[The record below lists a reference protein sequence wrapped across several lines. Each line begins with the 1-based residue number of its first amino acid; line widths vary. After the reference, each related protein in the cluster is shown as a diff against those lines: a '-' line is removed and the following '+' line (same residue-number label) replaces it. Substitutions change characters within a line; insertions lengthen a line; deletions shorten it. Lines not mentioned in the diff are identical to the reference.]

1 MTRRADR
8 LFQIVQ
14 ILRGR
19 RLTTAALLAE
29 RLGVSERT
37 VYRDIRDLSLSGVP
51 VEGEAGS
58 GYRLLAGYDLPPLM
72 LTTKESE
79 ALIAAIRLL
88 KTWGGEALS
97 QSLESAQEKM
107 LAILPEA
114 RRRQAE
120 QTRLFAPDLGAH
132 RYAKTHFDVI
142 HQAVSNQQ
150 VLQLHYRDES
160 GQVTWREVL
169 PLGLFFWGERW
180 LLVAWCEL
188 RNDYRNFR
196 LDRCLEVRRTER
208 RFSECADRSLSDFPA
223 QGPVRGAGEI
233 KKPGQQERGP
243 GAVLLFQQSE
253 VVADHEVTTPACRAN
268 AERTIAEVQ
277 LRIISPLA
285 AVMEV
290 TGDDRVVPVRVVQ
303 RQDVAGG
310 DRVAGARVL
319 PVQIV
324 EVVIAEVRTPVEVG
338 EADVG
343 SANRPTGRSAAQSI
357 SL

>member
-97 QSLESAQEKM
+97 QSLESTQEKM

-150 VLQLHYRDES
+150 VLQLHYQDES

-208 RFSECADRSLSDFPA
+208 RFSECADRSLSDFLRK
-223 QGPVRGAGEI
+223 VR
-233 KKPGQQERGP
+233 
-243 GAVLLFQQSE
+243 
-253 VVADHEVTTPACRAN
+253 C
-268 AERTIAEVQ
+268 
-277 LRIISPLA
+277 
-285 AVMEV
+285 
-290 TGDDRVVPVRVVQ
+290 
-303 RQDVAGG
+303 
-310 DRVAGARVL
+310 
-319 PVQIV
+319 
-324 EVVIAEVRTPVEVG
+324 EVREK
-338 EADVG
+338 
-343 SANRPTGRSAAQSI
+343 
-357 SL
+357 

>member
-132 RYAKTHFDVI
+132 RYAKPILT
-142 HQAVSNQQ
+142 
-150 VLQLHYRDES
+150 
-160 GQVTWREVL
+160 
-169 PLGLFFWGERW
+169 
-180 LLVAWCEL
+180 
-188 RNDYRNFR
+188 
-196 LDRCLEVRRTER
+196 
-208 RFSECADRSLSDFPA
+208 LSTRPYPISRYYSFTTRMN
-223 QGPVRGAGEI
+223 PVR
-233 KKPGQQERGP
+233 
-243 GAVLLFQQSE
+243 
-253 VVADHEVTTPACRAN
+253 
-268 AERTIAEVQ
+268 
-277 LRIISPLA
+277 
-285 AVMEV
+285 
-290 TGDDRVVPVRVVQ
+290 
-303 RQDVAGG
+303 
-310 DRVAGARVL
+310 
-319 PVQIV
+319 
-324 EVVIAEVRTPVEVG
+324 
-338 EADVG
+338 
-343 SANRPTGRSAAQSI
+343 
-357 SL
+357 

>member
-88 KTWGGEALS
+88 KPGAVRRCRSRWS
-97 QSLESAQEKM
+97 PPRKKCWRSC
-107 LAILPEA
+107 
-114 RRRQAE
+114 RRRV
-120 QTRLFAPDLGAH
+120 GAGGADSPVCPRFRRH

-142 HQAVSNQQ
+142 HQAVSGQQ
-150 VLQLHYRDES
+150 VLQLRYQDETGRVTERD
-160 GQVTWREVL
+160 VL

-208 RFSECADRSLSDFPA
+208 RFSECADRSLSDFLRK
-223 QGPVRGAGEI
+223 VR
-233 KKPGQQERGP
+233 
-243 GAVLLFQQSE
+243 
-253 VVADHEVTTPACRAN
+253 C
-268 AERTIAEVQ
+268 
-277 LRIISPLA
+277 
-285 AVMEV
+285 
-290 TGDDRVVPVRVVQ
+290 
-303 RQDVAGG
+303 
-310 DRVAGARVL
+310 
-319 PVQIV
+319 
-324 EVVIAEVRTPVEVG
+324 EVREK
-338 EADVG
+338 
-343 SANRPTGRSAAQSI
+343 
-357 SL
+357 

>member
-120 QTRLFAPDLGAH
+120 QTRLFALTLARIAMLKPILTSFIRRSPAS
-132 RYAKTHFDVI
+132 RCCSCAI
-142 HQAVSNQQ
+142 RMRQA
-150 VLQLHYRDES
+150 
-160 GQVTWREVL
+160 G
-169 PLGLFFWGERW
+169 
-180 LLVAWCEL
+180 
-188 RNDYRNFR
+188 
-196 LDRCLEVRRTER
+196 
-208 RFSECADRSLSDFPA
+208 
-223 QGPVRGAGEI
+223 
-233 KKPGQQERGP
+233 
-243 GAVLLFQQSE
+243 
-253 VVADHEVTTPACRAN
+253 
-268 AERTIAEVQ
+268 
-277 LRIISPLA
+277 
-285 AVMEV
+285 
-290 TGDDRVVPVRVVQ
+290 
-303 RQDVAGG
+303 
-310 DRVAGARVL
+310 
-319 PVQIV
+319 
-324 EVVIAEVRTPVEVG
+324 
-338 EADVG
+338 
-343 SANRPTGRSAAQSI
+343 
-357 SL
+357 

>member
-88 KTWGGEALS
+88 KPGAVRRCRSRWS
-97 QSLESAQEKM
+97 PPRKM

-142 HQAVSNQQ
+142 HRAVSNQQ

-180 LLVAWCEL
+180 LLVARCEL

-208 RFSECADRSLSDFPA
+208 RFSECADRSLSDFLRK
-223 QGPVRGAGEI
+223 VR
-233 KKPGQQERGP
+233 
-243 GAVLLFQQSE
+243 
-253 VVADHEVTTPACRAN
+253 C
-268 AERTIAEVQ
+268 
-277 LRIISPLA
+277 
-285 AVMEV
+285 
-290 TGDDRVVPVRVVQ
+290 
-303 RQDVAGG
+303 
-310 DRVAGARVL
+310 
-319 PVQIV
+319 
-324 EVVIAEVRTPVEVG
+324 EVREK
-338 EADVG
+338 
-343 SANRPTGRSAAQSI
+343 
-357 SL
+357 